1 MAVNRSRLARDSRQI
16 CIQMERLANDY
27 LAGADITG
35 VQAQMLL
42 YLLRQGEMGASV
54 TDLHRVSGYSKA
66 TISNLVKRLREKGYV
81 RAEPCREDDRRRL
94 LFTTEKGRRQQAL
107 LMTAVR
113 SVEEDALYQGFSPE
127 ELSTLDR
134 LQKRMLQNVS
144 AVHTQIHK
152 EASAT

>member
-27 LAGADITG
+27 LAGADVTG

-42 YLLRQGEMGASV
+42 YLLRQGETGASV
-54 TDLHRVSGYSKA
+54 TDLHQVSGYSKA

-94 LFTTEKGRRQQAL
+94 LFTTEKGRQQQEL
-107 LMTAVR
+107 LMAAVR
-113 SVEEDALYQGFSPE
+113 SVGDALYQGFSPE

>member
-1 MAVNRSRLARDSRQI
+1 MTVNRSRLARDSRQI
-16 CIQMERLANDY
+16 CIQMERLANCY
-27 LAGADITG
+27 LAGADVTG

-42 YLLRQGEMGASV
+42 YLLRQGETGASV
-54 TDLHRVSGYSKA
+54 TDLHQASGYSKA

-81 RAEPCREDDRRRL
+81 RAEPFQGDDRRRQ
-94 LFTTEKGRRQQAL
+94 LFTTEKGRRLEEL

-113 SVEEDALYQGFSPE
+113 SVEDTLYQEFSPE

-144 AVHTQIHK
+144 AVQTQNHK

>member
-16 CIQMERLANDY
+16 CIQMERLANEY

-42 YLLRQGEMGASV
+42 YLLRQGETGASV
-54 TDLHRVSGYSKA
+54 TDLHQVSGYSKA

-113 SVEEDALYQGFSPE
+113 SVEDALYQGFSPE

>member
-42 YLLRQGEMGASV
+42 YLLRQGETGASV
-54 TDLHRVSGYSKA
+54 TDLHQVSGYSKA

-113 SVEEDALYQGFSPE
+113 SVEDALYQGFSPE

-144 AVHTQIHK
+144 VVHTQIHK

>member
-16 CIQMERLANDY
+16 CIQMERLANEY

-42 YLLRQGEMGASV
+42 YLLRQGETGASV
-54 TDLHRVSGYSKA
+54 TDLHQVSGYSKA

-81 RAEPCREDDRRRL
+81 RAELCREDDRRRL

-107 LMTAVR
+107 LITAVR
-113 SVEEDALYQGFSPE
+113 SVEDALYQGFSPE